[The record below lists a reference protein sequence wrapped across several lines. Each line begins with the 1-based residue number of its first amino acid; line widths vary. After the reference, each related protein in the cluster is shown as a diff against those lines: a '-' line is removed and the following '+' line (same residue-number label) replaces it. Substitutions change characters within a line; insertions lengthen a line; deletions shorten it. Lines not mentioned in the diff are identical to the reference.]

1 MVSSGVYGC
10 CSTADRWFRLERMFS
25 SILSSVATSPLL
37 PWLTIL
43 SVITFV
49 GSLILIPWLILRM
62 DSDYFVRHHEQVVER
77 KENHPIAAV
86 IIYLLR
92 NSMGLFLMLIGIVML
107 ILPGQG
113 VLTMIIGLSIM
124 DFPGKHGVIDK
135 IIRNKRVEDSLNWIR
150 RKGNKEELIFRDVDW

>member
-10 CSTADRWFRLERMFS
+10 CSTAGRWLRLERMFS

-62 DSDYFVRHHEQVVER
+62 DRDYFVRHHEQIVER
-77 KENHPIAAV
+77 KKKHPIAAL
-86 IIYLLR
+86 IIYSLR
-92 NSMGLFLMLIGIVML
+92 NSMGLFLILIGIIML
-107 ILPGQG
+107 VLPGQG
-113 VLTMIIGLSIM
+113 ILTMIIGLSIM
-124 DFPGKHGVIDK
+124 DFPGKHRVIDK
-135 IIRNKRVEDSLNWIR
+135 ILENKRVEDSLNWIR
-150 RKGNKEELIFRDVDW
+150 RKGNKEELVFRNVDW